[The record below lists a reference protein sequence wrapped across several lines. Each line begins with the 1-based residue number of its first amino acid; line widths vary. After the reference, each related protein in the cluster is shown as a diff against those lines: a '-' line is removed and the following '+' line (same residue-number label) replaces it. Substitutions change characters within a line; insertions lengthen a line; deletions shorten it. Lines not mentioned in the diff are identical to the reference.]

1 VNRKRVILGA
11 LLGVLAVCLMY
22 AYLATPRLEKAPPR
36 VTSPRQ
42 QQPVQR
48 ALEGEEKKPQGRI
61 DFAYLASGPQEF
73 AGAQRDI
80 FRFDQR
86 RTVKTAPTPPVVQMQ
101 DSPTPATSPLEAP
114 EIVPMAVVK
123 RSLSQFTFLG
133 FLEKGGEKT
142 VFLSSGGNLFLAK
155 KGERFGVG
163 QEFLVAEIDDK
174 LLKVRHSAR
183 EGLIEIQLIE
193 QQKLNAAVS
202 APVSTSRTAGPAG
215 PAVKARAMRPQ
226 PRSVRPVARQG
237 NQDFPGGVRQED
249 LDFPDDIQQEDQV
262 LHGDDNSWPAKRR

>member
-11 LLGVLAVCLMY
+11 LLGVLAICLVY

-36 VTSPRQ
+36 VTSPRHKA
-42 QQPVQR
+42 PVQK
-48 ALEGEEKKPQGRI
+48 AAQGGERRPQGRI

-80 FRFDQR
+80 FRFDQQR
-86 RTVKTAPTPPVVQMQ
+86 PVKATPPPPVVQMQ
-101 DSPTPATSPLEAP
+101 TLESLTVPPPTVP
-114 EIVPMAVVK
+114 EVVPMAEVRK
-123 RSLSQFTFLG
+123 SLSQFTFLG

-142 VFLSSGGNLFLAK
+142 VFLSSGGDLFLAK
-155 KGERFGVG
+155 QGERFGVR

-202 APVSTSRTAGPAG
+202 APVTISSGAGPAG
-215 PAVKARAMRPQ
+215 PAVKARVI
-226 PRSVRPVARQG
+226 RSQSGVERPVAGQG
-237 NQDFPGGVRQED
+237 DRGPTGGVRQD
-249 LDFPDDIQQEDQV
+249 LDFPDEIQQEDQV
-262 LHGDDNSWPAKRR
+262 VHGDDNSWPGKRR